1 MSTGRRFEM
10 ARERAASALL
20 LYLDERSLQNERDL
34 IDATHELEAVA
45 SRRTLERDSQ
55 RVRPNRL
62 ARVVMSR

>member
-45 SRRTLERDSQ
+45 SRLTLERDSQ
-55 RVRPNRL
+55 LARPNRL